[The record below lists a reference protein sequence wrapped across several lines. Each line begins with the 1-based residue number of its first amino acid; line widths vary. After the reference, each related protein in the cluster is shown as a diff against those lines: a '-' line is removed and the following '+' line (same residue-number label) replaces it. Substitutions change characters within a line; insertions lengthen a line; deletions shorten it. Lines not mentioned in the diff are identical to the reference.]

1 MTAPI
6 DIGQELE
13 DITLRTGQE
22 DMFDLSVAEKKRKK
36 VLKIDEEPESVDE
49 EEEEGMRL
57 VGRPRRTVMRWALR
71 RN

>member
-22 DMFDLSVAEKKRKK
+22 DMFDLSVAEKKRKTA
-36 VLKIDEEPESVDE
+36 LKIDEEPESVDE
-49 EEEEGMRL
+49 EEGGADAAGWETEEDDG
-57 VGRPRRTVMRWALR
+57 ALDS
-71 RN
+71 